1 MNVLSKC
8 NYSFKEIFHA
18 SIYKEPI
25 YMWSSYDWVINISNL
40 HCNVVRRM
48 ATLWLEVQ
56 TALKYAI
63 YSLFALWVTNY
74 IFCSCEV
81 ESHYLPHY
89 GKFGISGQYN
99 ILSFCSR
106 FIGNGKNS
114 AITYIIF
121 TEFIFST
128 PLQFDRWVFEAS
140 WNHYMSLHISNEDR
154 KICKGQSYICC
165 QNTTTVM
172 IYLLTFE
179 MHANIVLCI
188 W

>member
-1 MNVLSKC
+1 MQYTHCLL
-8 NYSFKEIFHA
+8 YGLQI
-18 SIYKEPI
+18 
-25 YMWSSYDWVINISNL
+25 IS
-40 HCNVVRRM
+40 
-48 ATLWLEVQ
+48 
-56 TALKYAI
+56 
-63 YSLFALWVTNY
+63 
-74 IFCSCEV
+74 FCSCEV

-89 GKFGISGQYN
+89 RKVGISGHY
-99 ILSFCSR
+99 IMLSFCSR

-114 AITYIIF
+114 AITYIIV

-165 QNTTTVM
+165 QNTTSVM

>member
-1 MNVLSKC
+1 MQYTHCLL
-8 NYSFKEIFHA
+8 YGLQI
-18 SIYKEPI
+18 
-25 YMWSSYDWVINISNL
+25 IS
-40 HCNVVRRM
+40 
-48 ATLWLEVQ
+48 
-56 TALKYAI
+56 
-63 YSLFALWVTNY
+63 
-74 IFCSCEV
+74 FCSCEV
-81 ESHYLPHY
+81 EAHYLPHY
-89 GKFGISGQYN
+89 GKVGISGHY
-99 ILSFCSR
+99 IMLSFCSR

-121 TEFIFST
+121 TDLIFAS

-179 MHANIVLCI
+179 MHANIVLAYGNVLQCSFFMKFKHTYSG
-188 W
+188 

>member
-1 MNVLSKC
+1 
-8 NYSFKEIFHA
+8 
-18 SIYKEPI
+18 
-25 YMWSSYDWVINISNL
+25 MWSLYDWVINISNL

-74 IFCSCEV
+74 IFLFLWSWIT
-81 ESHYLPHY
+81 LPTSLWKGWNFRPLY
-89 GKFGISGQYN
+89 YAM
-99 ILSFCSR
+99 FCSR

-121 TEFIFST
+121 TELIFST

-140 WNHYMSLHISNEDR
+140 WNHYMSLHIISNEDR

-172 IYLLTFE
+172 IYLLIFE